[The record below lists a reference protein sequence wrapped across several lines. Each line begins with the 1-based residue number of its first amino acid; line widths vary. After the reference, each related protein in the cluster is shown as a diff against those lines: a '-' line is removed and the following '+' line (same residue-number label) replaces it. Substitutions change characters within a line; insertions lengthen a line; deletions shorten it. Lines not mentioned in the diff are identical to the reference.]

1 LLLLVGAF
9 GFLGCQQTQEADDDA
24 EGTTV
29 IEEDVD
35 MPAPDVDVEPAP
47 DAPDMQMDVDVQGE
61 GEGGVSGEVQTN

>member
-1 LLLLVGAF
+1 MRRSLGLLLFVGSF

-24 EGTTV
+24 DGTTV

-35 MPAPDVDVEPAP
+35 VVPEP
-47 DAPDMQMDVDVQGE
+47 DAPDMEMDVDVQGE